1 AEKGERFDIIFSDPP
16 YRERISVRILQEVSG
31 SGILAVKAVVV
42 TRFRKDEQIPDAVA
56 GLSSIVQKSYG
67 DSRVIFWAVRQA
79 ERKG

>member
-1 AEKGERFDIIFSDPP
+1 
-16 YRERISVRILQEVSG
+16 
-31 SGILAVKAVVV
+31 V